1 MGLDRYSAWNCS
13 FKISNG
19 KIVIFPP
26 FVTECSYLIFANL
39 PGVGASYLGVR
50 TLPRDWWCLDGV
62 RVYREPPVLPQSP
75 CDHLW
80 RHILE
85 RKKGCNVAT
94 WHLSKGNC
102 LVVDPGTAGSVTIR
116 GLENSVQSRVS
127 FPSSLQMTGLVRVTE
142 NYFEHGRMFSGVPG
156 LHLLDTSNPME
167 DVSTN

>member
-13 FKISNG
+13 FKISNV

-62 RVYREPPVLPQSP
+62 QVYREPPVLLQSP

-85 RKKGCNVAT
+85 RKKDCNVAT

-127 FPSSLQMTGLVRVTE
+127 HHHYRWLDWYELLRTILSMGGCSVASLAFTC
-142 NYFEHGRMFSGVPG
+142 
-156 LHLLDTSNPME
+156 
-167 DVSTN
+167 